1 MIAPLLLLLLSLAG
15 IIAAYALPGM
25 TDLVIVAG
33 PSLAASLYLL
43 VRARTREKTPNV
55 KPDPAPSGRAYNRRI
70 VVDASDVM
78 SWKDGK
84 PQLETLR
91 EVVRHVMALG
101 YTPGVVFDTDAGQVL
116 TGAPQDNAA
125 LGRLLGLP
133 MDNVLVIDEDETA
146 ETTVLAAARHLGA
159 RVVTNGRFRGAEKTH
174 PELHQP
180 GYLIRGGYK
189 SGELW
194 LKLDRVD
201 A

>member
-1 MIAPLLLLLLSLAG
+1 MIAPLLLLLLSLVG
-15 IIAAYALPGM
+15 LVAAYAVPGM
-25 TDLVIVAG
+25 NDLVIVAG
-33 PSLAASLYLL
+33 PSLAASLFLL
-43 VRARTREKTPNV
+43 VRARAREK
-55 KPDPAPSGRAYNRRI
+55 KPSINPATAPAGATYKNRI

-84 PQLETLR
+84 PQLETLN
-91 EVVRHVMALG
+91 EVVHHVMALG

-133 MDNVLVIDEDETA
+133 MANVLVIDEDEKA

-159 RVVTNGRFRGAEKTH
+159 RVISNGRFRGVEKTH
-174 PELHQP
+174 PELREP

-194 LKLDRVD
+194 LKLDRID